1 MQLHETEQN
10 IMKTLEQNIKST
22 NFATY
27 MEHSA
32 KKAAISSDR
41 FKGMTPEQI
50 ANRIRKEKHGA

>member
-1 MQLHETEQN
+1 
-10 IMKTLEQNIKST
+10 MKTLEQNIKST